1 MPRQPASTK
10 STPSKRRGLPW
21 LAWLVLALGGAVI
34 AAAVWIYLRVP
45 PVGPVE
51 LASRAVVAEFQRG
64 LPRDYG
70 NGLVLESAALEGTQI
85 VMVIR
90 STRIGLDAAAR
101 DKLRFEQAR
110 RDEKAL
116 MLPFCANRDVR
127 ALIDQGVTLRR
138 RYLDTQGRLFFDI
151 TLAASDCQAGVPG
164 A

>member
-1 MPRQPASTK
+1 MTRPPASTA
-10 STPSKRRGLPW
+10 PPPAPRRGLPW
-21 LAWLVLALGGAVI
+21 LAWLVLALGAAVI
-34 AAAVWIYLRVP
+34 AGAVWLYLRVP
-45 PVGPVE
+45 RIGPVE
-51 LASRAVVAEFQRG
+51 VASLAVVAEFQRG

-70 NGLVLESAALEGTQI
+70 NGLVLESVTLQGTEI

-90 STRIGLDAAAR
+90 STKVGLDAASR

-151 TLAASDCQAGVPG
+151 TLAASDCQQGGPG